1 MAADSFRLFPF
12 QEEAAQAM
20 RDAALGWEACAVT
33 HPPPRYGAARIP
45 FLGQLKA
52 VTGSGKTSILANV
65 VGDLGDA
72 LVIWTTRSSAV
83 VEQTFTN
90 LNGRNGSLPP
100 GGALVLRDIPSQAAW
115 RELIDARRA

>member
-20 RDAALGWEACAVT
+20 RDAALGWQAYAVT

-52 VTGSGKTSILANV
+52 VTGSGCDGLSDHPVRLARRTAN
-65 VGDLGDA
+65 
-72 LVIWTTRSSAV
+72 I
-83 VEQTFTN
+83 
-90 LNGRNGSLPP
+90 NGRRAGLLDR
-100 GGALVLRDIPSQAAW
+100 GGAAGRGVRGVSVSAAVAGV
-115 RELIDARRA
+115 RHA